1 MKMNEEELER
11 WKCVMER
18 AKERKRLFNQILRQ
32 VKRRDRM
39 SMDVIAFDS
48 E

>member
-1 MKMNEEELER
+1 MNEEEVEQ

-39 SMDVIAFDS
+39 SMNVTAFDG